1 MRIFI
6 FASALLFLACKSD
19 KVLNIETSTEQIIEL
34 IGEADS
40 IHKLE
45 AIPDVYTNKL
55 IAMELWYYGSDTT
68 LRIANNKLKNI
79 SVN

>member
-1 MRIFI
+1 MKYFL

-19 KVLNIETSTEQIIEL
+19 KAIELEMPTDKIIEL
-34 IGEADS
+34 IGKADS
-40 IHKLE
+40 TQKLD

-55 IAMELWYYGSDTT
+55 IRMELWYYGNDTT

-79 SVN
+79 SIN